1 MVTKYKLGSFILSIC
16 LDWLIVMRYVTKT
29 NVVTMNGQT
38 WWINAR
44 SSGVYSAMLKKMI
57 GQLEA
62 MLSYH
67 SKINVIRF
75 DLRQEVYTDKNTQM
89 TVFNR
94 RLFKWLKRHYK
105 LKRIGFIWCREQEK
119 AKHQHYHYVLII
131 DGHKVEKARL
141 IANKVKEIWESLSG
155 AYWLPKNCYYNL
167 KRNQYKEIQNA
178 IFRISYLAKARGKG
192 YRPPQTKDYGTS
204 RIKPK

>member
-1 MVTKYKLGSFILSIC
+1 
-16 LDWLIVMRYVTKT
+16 MRYVTKT
-29 NVVTMNGQT
+29 NVITMNGKT

-44 SSGVYSAMLKKMI
+44 KSGVYSAMLKKMI

-75 DLRQEVYTDKNTQM
+75 DLKQNVYTDKNTQI
-89 TVFNR
+89 TTFNR

-119 AKHQHYHYVLII
+119 AKQQHYHYVLIL
-131 DGHKVEKARL
+131 DGHKVEKAGL
-141 IANKVKEIWESLSG
+141 IANKVKTIWSEISG
-155 AYWLPKNCYYNL
+155 SYWLPKNCYYNL
-167 KRNQYKEIQNA
+167 KRNDYKETQSA
-178 IFRISYLAKARGKG
+178 IFRISYLAKARGKTD
-192 YRPPQTKDYGTS
+192 RPPQTKDYGTS
-204 RIKPK
+204 RIKLNTAEIR

>member
-1 MVTKYKLGSFILSIC
+1 
-16 LDWLIVMRYVTKT
+16 MRYVTKT
-29 NVVTMNGQT
+29 NVITMNGKT

-44 SSGVYSAMLKKMI
+44 KSGVYSAMLKKMI

-62 MLSYH
+62 MISHH

-75 DLRQEVYTDKNTQM
+75 DLKQNVYTDKNTQI
-89 TVFNR
+89 TTFNR

-105 LKRIGFIWCREQEK
+105 LKRIGFIWCREQET

-131 DGHKVEKARL
+131 DGHKVEKAGL
-141 IANKVKEIWESLSG
+141 IANKVKTIWSEINGS
-155 AYWLPKNCYYNL
+155 YWLPKNCYYNL
-167 KRNQYKEIQNA
+167 KRGDYRETQNA
-178 IFRISYLAKARGKG
+178 IFRISYLAKARGKS

-204 RIKPK
+204 RIKPKINKQRVN

>member
-1 MVTKYKLGSFILSIC
+1 MVNR
-16 LDWLIVMRYVTKT
+16 MRYVTKT
-29 NVVTMNGQT
+29 NVITMNGKT

-44 SSGVYSAMLKKMI
+44 KSGVYSAMLKKMI
-57 GQLEA
+57 GQIEA

-67 SKINVIRF
+67 SKVNVIRF
-75 DLRQEVYTDKNTQM
+75 DLKQDVYTEKNTQI
-89 TVFNR
+89 TTFNR

-105 LKRIGFIWCREQEK
+105 LKRIGFIWCREQET

-131 DGHKVEKARL
+131 DGHKVEKAEL
-141 IANKVKEIWESLSG
+141 IANKVKKIWSEISG
-155 AYWLPKNCYYNL
+155 SYWLPKNCYYNL
-167 KRNQYKEIQNA
+167 KRNDYEETQKA

-204 RIKPK
+204 RIKLKTF